1 VPATYTRDSK
11 NAKLSRWGRGVDAT
25 YASIRAT
32 CPASCA
38 LRDAGCYAQSGNVAM
53 HVRRLDAAAS
63 GLTPIQAA
71 RYEAG
76 AIDAAWGGGR
86 VPEGQLL
93 RLHVSGDA
101 RTTGAARV
109 LGAAVARWIK
119 RGGRAAWSYT
129 HAWRTVP
136 RSAWGPVSVLASMEN
151 TKDAAAA
158 TEQGYAPAVVVSA
171 FPDGAR
177 AWEADGVRWIPC
189 PAQAGDRTCEEC
201 RLCVRGDE
209 LRDRGMGIAFE
220 AHGGQASSVKRR
232 LAMVD

>member
-25 YASIRAT
+25 YTSIRAT
-32 CPASCA
+32 CPASCS
-38 LRDAGCYAQSGNVAM
+38 LRDAGCYAQGGNVAL
-53 HVRRLDAAAS
+53 HVRRLDQAAT

-93 RLHVSGDA
+93 RLHVAGDA

-109 LGAAVARWIK
+109 LGAAVARWLK

-129 HAWRTVP
+129 HAWRAVP
-136 RSAWGPVSVLASMEN
+136 RSAWGPVSVLASMES

-158 TEQGYAPAVVVSA
+158 MGRGYAPAVVVPA
-171 FPDGAR
+171 FPTGAR
-177 AWEADGVRWIPC
+177 AWQQDGVRWIPC
-189 PAQAGDRTCEEC
+189 PAQAGDRTCDEC
-201 RLCVRGDE
+201 RLCVHGDQLRARGA
-209 LRDRGMGIAFE
+209 GIAFE
-220 AHGGQASSVKRR
+220 AHGAQAAAVKRR
-232 LAMVD
+232 LPVVQ